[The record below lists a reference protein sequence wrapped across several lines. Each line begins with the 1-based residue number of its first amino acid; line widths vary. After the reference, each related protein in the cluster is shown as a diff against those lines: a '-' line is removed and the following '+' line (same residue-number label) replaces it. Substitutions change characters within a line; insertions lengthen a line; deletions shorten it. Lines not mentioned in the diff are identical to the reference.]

1 MATNTKTLSQESEF
15 ARLPKTARQKAY
27 EMVRAK
33 VGPQER
39 ISVTA
44 MMQAHNFR
52 MEMS

>member
-1 MATNTKTLSQESEF
+1 MATTEKTQSQEIAF
-15 ARLPKTARQKAY
+15 ARLPKIARQLAY

-44 MMQAHNFR
+44 LMQAHNFR